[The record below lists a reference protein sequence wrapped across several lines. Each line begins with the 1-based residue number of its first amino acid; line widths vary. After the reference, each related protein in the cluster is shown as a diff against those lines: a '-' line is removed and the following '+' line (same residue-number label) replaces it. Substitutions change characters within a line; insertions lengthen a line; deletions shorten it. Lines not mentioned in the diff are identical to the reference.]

1 LRSGVKTR
9 LGLEYGAPR
18 SRIVTDHDDFAGAPW
33 DGPDPVRAH
42 AETLVDWSARVEPGD
57 RVVVRVAEGA
67 HDLAVAVAAVLGDRG
82 ATPVFTYDSAEVS
95 RASLRAATEEQLETP
110 ADDHALALYESAD
123 VVLSLGGTRNVAA
136 GADVPDAKRQAHARG
151 NAPVREARLDTD
163 WVSTVH
169 PTRALAQQAGMAY
182 EAYEQFVYDAV
193 LRDWRALA
201 EEMQGIKERLD
212 DASEVRLVDEDT
224 DIRLDISGRVAV
236 NSAASVAYDS
246 HNLPSGEVFTAPTSA
261 EGVVTFDVPM
271 TIEGRRV
278 RDVTLR
284 FEGGEVVEQFASE
297 GGEAV
302 AAVLDT
308 DDGARRLGELGLGTN
323 EGITRPTDSILFDEK
338 MAGTVHL
345 ALGRSYDACV
355 PDGTGNESAVHVDLI
370 RQMGEGSRVEVD
382 GEVLQRDGTFVD

>member
-1 LRSGVKTR
+1 M
-9 LGLEYGAPR
+9 
-18 SRIVTDHDDFAGAPW
+18 TDHDEFQGAPW
-33 DGPDPVRAH
+33 AGEDPVRAH
-42 AETLVDWSARVEPGD
+42 AETLVDWSARVEAGD

-67 HDLAVAVAAVLGDRG
+67 HDLAVAVAEALGDRG
-82 ATPVFTYDSAEVS
+82 ATPVFTYDADEVS
-95 RASLRAATEEQLETP
+95 RAFLRAASEAQLEEP

-136 GADVPDAKRQAHARG
+136 RADVPDAKRQARARG
-151 NAPVREARLDTD
+151 SAAVREARLGTD

-182 EAYEQFVYDAV
+182 EEYQQFVYDAV

-212 DASEVRLVDEDT
+212 DADEVRIVDT
-224 DIRLDISGRVAV
+224 DTDLTLDVSGRVAV

-246 HNLPSGEVFTAPTSA
+246 HNLPSGEVFTAPASA
-261 EGVVTFDVPM
+261 DGVVTFDVPM

-284 FEGGEVVEQFASE
+284 FSDGEVVEHFASE
-297 GGEAV
+297 GGEAI

-308 DDGARRLGELGLGTN
+308 DAGARRAGELGIGAN

-338 MAGTVHL
+338 MAGTVHV
-345 ALGRSYDACV
+345 ALGRAYDACV
-355 PDGTGNESAVHVDLI
+355 PDGTGTESAVHVDLV
-370 RQMGEGSRVEVD
+370 RWMGEGSRLEVD
-382 GEVLQRDGTFVD
+382 GEVVQRDGAFV